1 MDGEENESFG
11 EVEQQLRPGS
21 AAKDLADIWKE
32 IGEIKQKVA
41 EIREIQAKLFEE
53 YVLVDSSQAED
64 DTQMENFNKD
74 VEEVEPLSSI
84 FAGNDMRKRI
94 GETCSLECRRHSSV
108 VQGTS
113 ALLMGIS
120 APRFPRTQ
128 GRTGPYP
135 SLA

>member
-53 YVLVDSSQAED
+53 YVVVDSSQGL
-64 DTQMENFNKD
+64 T
-74 VEEVEPLSSI
+74 SI
-84 FAGNDMRKRI
+84 FLASNF
-94 GETCSLECRRHSSV
+94 
-108 VQGTS
+108 
-113 ALLMGIS
+113 IS
-120 APRFPRTQ
+120 NLFYFL
-128 GRTGPYP
+128 GFFCFVFLFFVF
-135 SLA
+135 S

>member
-53 YVLVDSSQAED
+53 YVLVDSSQGYAQKDRRNVQPGMSSTQQRRPRHFCSPYGHFCPKVPED
-64 DTQMENFNKD
+64 TGKD
-74 VEEVEPLSSI
+74 
-84 FAGNDMRKRI
+84 R
-94 GETCSLECRRHSSV
+94 T
-108 VQGTS
+108 
-113 ALLMGIS
+113 IS
-120 APRFPRTQ
+120 Q
-128 GRTGPYP
+128 P
-135 SLA
+135 SLTGQHKKWRR